1 MTISTLIFSVFLASA
16 QLISVN
22 ARDMEL
28 SDFFRLMAD
37 MLNTN
42 IVLHPAVQG
51 KVNVTVTDAPL
62 EQVLDVVL
70 KNHGLEKETAGNI
83 IRIVPA
89 VVIEA
94 EQKQRASSEAARLNN
109 LPLRTQIYFL
119 KYAKADEVAWVI
131 APMLSPRGSVIAY
144 RPKNAII
151 VTDVVRPADAPR

>member
-22 ARDMEL
+22 AGDMEL

-37 MLNTN
+37 MSNTN

-51 KVNVTVTDAPL
+51 KVNMMVTDAPWD
-62 EQVLDVVL
+62 QVLDVVL
-70 KNHGLEKETAGNI
+70 KNHGLEKEIVGNI
-83 IRIVPA
+83 MRIAPA

-94 EQKQRASSEAARLNN
+94 EQRQRAASEAARLNN

-119 KYAKADEVAWVI
+119 NYAKRMRSHWSSHRCFHHED
-131 APMLSPRGSVIAY
+131 P
-144 RPKNAII
+144 
-151 VTDVVRPADAPR
+151 